1 MDHRGQGQSG
11 LASPS
16 GPSFTR
22 GGKKNDG
29 ELLKELERL
38 IGLCQSA
45 TRQHR
50 CWQRMRH
57 HLLSQLVCLGRHT
70 LTGVTA
76 TAGAAF
82 RDWSAQYRL
91 YSQAR
96 FDPEAV
102 FGVVRQ
108 QLQQELSSE
117 EPLVVAMDD
126 SLLRKTGPHIPG
138 VFWRR
143 DPLGPHFQVN
153 FIKAQR
159 ILQLSAAL
167 PSPQNASARLV
178 PIDFQHVPTPRK
190 PKRGAPSAEWR
201 QYGRDCRQQSLTRR
215 ASQRVVALRQQ
226 LDADGHSQR
235 PLSLVVDGRF
245 TNRTLMKSIPH
256 ETVIT
261 GRIRSD
267 AKLYFLPQAQPGG
280 AGRRRIYGPLAPTP
294 EQLRQDESVPW
305 RKVRAF
311 ATGRSHDF
319 RVKLLRPLRW
329 RATSHQCE
337 VQVVVIAPLGYRLR
351 KDSKVLYRKPAYLVC
366 TDATLAIEPLLQH
379 YLWRWDIEVNFRDEK
394 TLLGVGQ
401 AQVRHPAS
409 AESVPALAVAAYA
422 LLLLAARRA
431 FPSER
436 MPLTIPLPK
445 WRTRKRSRASTQNLI
460 ALLRQQLWADAITS
474 RNFSHFRS
482 TSPSHQKSP
491 KLLPNLKD
499 ALFYASN

>member
-1 MDHRGQGQSG
+1 
-11 LASPS
+11 
-16 GPSFTR
+16 
-22 GGKKNDG
+22 
-29 ELLKELERL
+29 
-38 IGLCQSA
+38 
-45 TRQHR
+45 
-50 CWQRMRH
+50 MRH

-102 FGVVRQ
+102 FGVVRN
-108 QLQQELSSE
+108 QLQQQLSPE

-126 SLLRKTGPHIPG
+126 SLLRKTGTHIPG
-138 VFWRR
+138 VSWRR
-143 DPLGPHFQVN
+143 DPLGPRFQVH
-153 FIKAQR
+153 FVKAQR

-167 PSPQNASARLV
+167 PSPENGSARLV

-190 PKRGAPSAEWR
+190 PKRGAKPAQWR
-201 QYGRDCRQQSLTRR
+201 EYGRACRQQSLTRR
-215 ASQRVVALRQQ
+215 ASQRLKVLRQQ
-226 LDADGHSQR
+226 LDRDGDSQR
-235 PLSLVVDGRF
+235 PLALVVDGRF
-245 TNRTLMKSIPH
+245 TNRTVMKSIPH
-256 ETVIT
+256 DTVIT

-267 AKLYFLPQAQPGG
+267 AKLYYLPQKQPTG
-280 AGRRRIYGPLAPTP
+280 AGRRRIYGQLAPTP

-311 ATGRSHDF
+311 ATGRYHDF
-319 RVKLLRPLRW
+319 RIKRLRPLRW
-329 RATSHQCE
+329 RATSDQCE
-337 VQVVVIAPLGYRLR
+337 VQLVVIAPLGYRLR
-351 KDSKVLYRKPAYLVC
+351 KRSRVLYRKPAYLVC
-366 TDATLAIEPLLQH
+366 TDATLPIQQLLQQ

-409 AESVPALAVAAYA
+409 TQSVPALAVAAYA
-422 LLLLAARRA
+422 LLLLAARKA

-436 MPLTIPLPK
+436 LPLSMPLPK
-445 WRTRKRSRASTQNLI
+445 WRARKRCRASTQTLI
-460 ALLRQQLWADAITS
+460 GLLRQELWADAITS

-482 TSPSHQKSP
+482 TVSPHQKSQ

-499 ALFYASN
+499 ALLYAPN